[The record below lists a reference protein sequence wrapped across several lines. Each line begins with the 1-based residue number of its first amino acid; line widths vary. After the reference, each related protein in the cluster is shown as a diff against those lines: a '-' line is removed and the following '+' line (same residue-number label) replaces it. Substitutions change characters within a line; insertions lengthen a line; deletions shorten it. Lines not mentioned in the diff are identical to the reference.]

1 MSAVKSLSPS
11 SPHRNTSI
19 ADAGEHLLPIRKV
32 AEIIGFSRSTVHK
45 KIAAG
50 IFPPPV
56 KPNRGGSSRWLASE
70 IQDYIKA
77 AVAARDR
84 AHSAAV
90 LDPSTN

>member
-1 MSAVKSLSPS
+1 MSAVNSLSSS
-11 SPHRNTSI
+11 SPHRNPSI

-32 AEIIGFSRSTVHK
+32 VDIVGFTRSTINK
-45 KIAAG
+45 KIVAG
-50 IFPPPV
+50 VFPRPV

-84 AHSAAV
+84 AHSATHS
-90 LDPSTN
+90 D